1 MELKSQDEKKR
12 LEREKQEAK
21 EKMNLEIQGW
31 SKRYE
36 ELKMQKSQIEKESN
50 NLLKNMEATN
60 LKAVEVSIMNLI
72 EKPSNPSPS
81 PFFTSLSPSPPS
93 LTSSHPLLSSS
104 SPSSFHFPFPPS
116 YFSLKQ
122 HFLLLAGIIFFLI
135 RSWRIYMKRS
145 SHLKMK
151 NFCN

>member
-60 LKAVEVSIMNLI
+60 LKAVEVSIEASLL
-72 EKPSNPSPS
+72 
-81 PFFTSLSPSPPS
+81 PFS
-93 LTSSHPLLSSS
+93 LLSL
-104 SPSSFHFPFPPS
+104 PTLFFLA
-116 YFSLKQ
+116 YIYIILN
-122 HFLLLAGIIFFLI
+122 LLLGIGEFI
-135 RSWRIYMKRS
+135 
-145 SHLKMK
+145 
-151 NFCN
+151 

>member
-60 LKAVEVSIMNLI
+60 LKAVEVIILI
-72 EKPSNPSPS
+72 ISSTPSTLSPS
-81 PFFTSLSPSPPS
+81 PFPLPPTSIPPHSPPTPPVP
-93 LTSSHPLLSSS
+93 LPPLLRH
-104 SPSSFHFPFPPS
+104 SFSLPPPPFPP
-116 YFSLKQ
+116 Y
-122 HFLLLAGIIFFLI
+122 IF
-135 RSWRIYMKRS
+135 
-145 SHLKMK
+145 
-151 NFCN
+151 

>member
-60 LKAVEVSIMNLI
+60 LKAVEVNIKASCQPL
-72 EKPSNPSPS
+72 
-81 PFFTSLSPSPPS
+81 PFPS
-93 LTSSHPLLSSS
+93 LL
-104 SPSSFHFPFPPS
+104 
-116 YFSLKQ
+116 
-122 HFLLLAGIIFFLI
+122 FLFWLI
-135 RSWRIYMKRS
+135 
-145 SHLKMK
+145 
-151 NFCN
+151 